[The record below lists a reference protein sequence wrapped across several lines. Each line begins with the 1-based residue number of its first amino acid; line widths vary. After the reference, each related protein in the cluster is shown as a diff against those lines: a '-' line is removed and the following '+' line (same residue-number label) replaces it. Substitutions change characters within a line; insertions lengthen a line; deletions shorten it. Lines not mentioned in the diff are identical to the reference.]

1 LTSNAGREFIEIEM
15 EATGLDKYF
24 DRIFSATSDFRV
36 VKKTGEFYQ
45 QICHILNV
53 DPQEIVHVGD
63 HYDFDYLVP
72 RRLGIQAFYLDRS
85 GERTGEFI
93 LHNLRDLEERILRG

>member
-24 DRIFSATSDFRV
+24 DRIFSATSDFHV
-36 VKKTGEFYQ
+36 VKKTAEFYQ
-45 QICHILNV
+45 QICDILNV

-63 HYDFDYLVP
+63 HYEFDYLVP
-72 RRLGIQAFYLDRS
+72 RRLGIQALYLDRS
-85 GERTGEFI
+85 GEKKGEFV
-93 LHNLRDLEERILRG
+93 LQGLKDLEGRLLRG